1 MSLQATLD
9 HATKNW
15 KTTLAGFLNTIVAL
29 SAAGA
34 FAPNPLINTKVSGY
48 LCAVATMS
56 NLTLHIMMRDGT
68 QTTVNL
74 PANSAPMQM
83 NIPAGSQVTQETTI
97 ATPK

>member
-1 MSLQATLD
+1 MSAQATLD
-9 HATKNW
+9 HLAKNW

-34 FAPNPLINTKVSGY
+34 FAPNPIINTKVSGY
-48 LCAVATMS
+48 LCGIAATS
-56 NLTLHIMMRDGT
+56 NLVLHVIMKDGT

-74 PANSAPMQM
+74 PPNSAPAQI
-83 NIPAGSQVTQETTI
+83 NIPAGSQVKQETTI